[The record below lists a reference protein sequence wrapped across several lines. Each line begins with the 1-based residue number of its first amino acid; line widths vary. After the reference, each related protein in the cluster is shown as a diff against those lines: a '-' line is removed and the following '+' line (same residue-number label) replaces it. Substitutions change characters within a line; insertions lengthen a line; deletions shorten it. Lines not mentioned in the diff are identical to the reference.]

1 MNHYI
6 IAQLLT
12 SFVTPFLAAIVYF
25 KNSKGSANRIFAL
38 HNLAI
43 AVWSFGF
50 YRMVIAQNE
59 IEGLFWARFLH
70 IGAVLIP
77 STFLHF
83 IFIILG
89 MAKRKRKIITIC
101 YLASILFLLLLPT
114 NLFINHVV
122 SRVGIKYFVGPAG
135 FFYHTFPLFFF
146 ICVIYVFR
154 ELYKGLKSTQGPKRN
169 QLRYLFFAYLI
180 GYGGGQGGFYPLYNI
195 HIPYWSLYTLTIYV
209 GIITYAIIKYRLMD
223 INFVLSRS
231 IAYALLLL
239 SSSAIYGGIIIASD
253 KIFAVSPWY
262 RPAVTHITIFF
273 LMALGFIY
281 CIPYIKSRTERVVE
295 MALFKDKYLYRDELR
310 DFGTKISFSISK
322 KELLSTTAN
331 FISSTMQ
338 APHLLMVL
346 RNESYDHYVP
356 EAWTGFSDEEIKALR
371 FDEDSALI
379 KWLAE
384 NKGLLIREELAQ
396 IEDSD
401 TRKAI
406 EIEMGKIK
414 AYLCIPLSVSA
425 HFIGFLSISDRSD
438 GEMYSHIDIG
448 LLQNITNEISLVI
461 AYKQLEQHAF
471 ETEKLASLGTLAAG
485 FAHEIRNPL
494 SSIQTFAQLLP
505 QKYSDEKFREE
516 FAPLVVRDVQRITNL
531 INNVLSLSKTRP
543 PEMVFCD
550 INEIIEETLSLL
562 ASEVKK
568 NKIQIIKSYTN
579 LSSVKGSKEQLKQVF
594 LNIILNSIQAMP
606 NGGTLKIES
615 SLVSSLSEENERRYY
630 ARVRIQDTGPGI
642 EEHALKKLF
651 DPFFTTKPQGTGLGL
666 ALAHRIVEQHS
677 GYIGVSSDVG
687 KGVAFWVD
695 LPVTEIG

>member
-1 MNHYI
+1 MNPF
-6 IAQLLT
+6 ALSGLLICVIT
-12 SFVTPFLAAIVYF
+12 LSMGLFVYF
-25 KNSKGSANRIFAL
+25 KRQENQANKRWMIFAVSV
-38 HNLAI
+38 AMWGFGAYKV
-43 AVWSFGF
+43 AVTQDKVAAFFWWRFAHVG
-50 YRMVIAQNE
+50 VI
-59 IEGLFWARFLH
+59 F
-70 IGAVLIP
+70 IP
-77 STFLHF
+77 TLFLHF
-83 IFIILG
+83 VCAFLEINRKKIILAAYIG
-89 MAKRKRKIITIC
+89 
-101 YLASILFLLLLPT
+101 SFLFLITNFT
-114 NLFINHVV
+114 NLFISNMRLVFSSFYYDSPPRVV
-122 SRVGIKYFVGPAG
+122 YYFFV
-135 FFYHTFPLFFF
+135 LFFF
-146 ICVIYVFR
+146 CLVIYSHY
-154 ELYKGLKSTQGPKRN
+154 ELFKNLKNLPALKRN
-169 QLRYLFFAYLI
+169 QTKYILYSNII
-180 GYGGGQGGFYPLYNI
+180 GFGGGGTCFLPCFGIDLYPWGNF
-195 HIPYWSLYTLTIYV
+195 
-209 GIITYAIIKYRLMD
+209 GIIVHPLIMGYAIFRYRLMD

-262 RPAVTHITIFF
+262 RPAVAHITIFF

-281 CIPYIKSRTERVVE
+281 CIPYIKSGTERVVE
-295 MALFKDKYLYRDELR
+295 RALFKDKYLYRDELR

-322 KELLSTTAN
+322 KELLSNAVN
-331 FISSTMQ
+331 FIARSMQ
-338 APHLLMVL
+338 VPYVLVVL
-346 RNESYDHYVP
+346 RNESHNHYLP
-356 EAWTGFSDEEIKALR
+356 ETWTGFLDDEIKALR
-371 FDEDSALI
+371 FDEDNALI

-384 NKGLLIREELAQ
+384 NKGLLIREELAR
-396 IEDSD
+396 IEDSN

-406 EIEMGKIK
+406 EMEMGKIK

-425 HFIGFLSISDRSD
+425 NFIGFLSLSER
-438 GEMYSHIDIG
+438 GNAEMYSHIDIG

-531 INNVLSLSKTRP
+531 IDNVLSLSKTKP

-562 ASEVKK
+562 TSEVKK

-579 LSSVKGSKEQLKQVF
+579 LSPVKGSVEQLKQVF

-666 ALAHRIVEQHS
+666 TLAHRIVEQHS
-677 GYIGVSSDVG
+677 GYIGVTSQVG
-687 KGVAFWVD
+687 KGVVFLVD
-695 LPVTEIG
+695 LPVEQIG